1 MDKANDTPGSATL
14 TSSMPA
20 AGWQPPASA
29 DAGPARTP
37 WHVRLLPAVGPL
49 VLFVIWDVVVRAG
62 SVSYTHLTLPT
73 SDLV

>member
-49 VLFVIWDVVVRAG
+49 VLLSLI
-62 SVSYTHLTLPT
+62 HI
-73 SDLV
+73 